1 VCYSYP
7 KIAKGG
13 RRVTYL
19 DRAVDSTGETI
30 DLMLS
35 PKRDKVAAKHFLRMA
50 VWWAGQMW
58 T

>member
-1 VCYSYP
+1 M
-7 KIAKGG
+7 
-13 RRVTYL
+13 TYL